1 MCAYVLCVV
10 WGCALGQD
18 DGRDDK
24 DVFDD
29 GANPWAALAIV
40 LTFVVAIYAMGAY
53 LHVWQ
58 GVF

>member
-1 MCAYVLCVV
+1 M
-10 WGCALGQD
+10 GQD